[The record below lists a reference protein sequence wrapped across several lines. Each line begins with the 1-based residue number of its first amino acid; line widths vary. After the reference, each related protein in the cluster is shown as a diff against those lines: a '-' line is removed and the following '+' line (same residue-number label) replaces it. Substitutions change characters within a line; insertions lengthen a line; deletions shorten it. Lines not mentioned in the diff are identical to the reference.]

1 MTAFIGKPELPADIA
16 AALKEA
22 VRTVPSPAG
31 LELADDPQA
40 AWRAQEEL
48 HETAAG
54 LLALAINNAVAARD
68 AEIARLRTELDGLRI
83 ALASAT
89 ADATR
94 LQGRADRLL
103 QGLDAKHQALDA
115 LRTENEALA
124 VDCKRH
130 LRDFK
135 RERAYAVELQHRMQR
150 AASLYTECELAL
162 REAQPDDPN
171 LSLPHF
177 IDACRWAAATVKRAA
192 ADVVGAEARGR
203 AAGRAEALE
212 RARHLSIGEGV
223 RDATPIEQ
231 ALQLYREETMEW
243 ESCDHPSGAA
253 NDAERR
259 QLDAYLALFA
269 AIDDDKQQAV
279 TAAEQRGRE
288 AGRAEVLPALT
299 AERDAAVD
307 ALSVAIRER
316 DAAVEA
322 LATAPELEVALED
335 GGDTHYE
342 AGFIDAGGEP
352 TGHARDREAADTT
365 LRAAIAKHTNSAVER
380 ARAQMA
386 REECVACSGQPESC
400 NAASCITGA
409 VLAGASPEQLHAIAT
424 APRREP
430 PAVAILAELA
440 GKPSP

>member
-1 MTAFIGKPELPADIA
+1 MVASAAVGEDAIAAAGQALVDAWDRAQNGPPHRFAVYTDPEGEPDIA
-16 AALKEA
+16 AGWMAM
-22 VRTVPSPAG
+22 
-31 LELADDPQA
+31 
-40 AWRAQEEL
+40 
-48 HETAAG
+48 
-54 LLALAINNAVAARD
+54 ARY
-68 AEIARLRTELDGLRI
+68 
-83 ALASAT
+83 S
-89 ADATR
+89 
-94 LQGRADRLL
+94 
-103 QGLDAKHQALDA
+103 
-115 LRTENEALA
+115 
-124 VDCKRH
+124 
-130 LRDFK
+130 
-135 RERAYAVELQHRMQR
+135 
-150 AASLYTECELAL
+150 
-162 REAQPDDPN
+162 
-171 LSLPHF
+171 
-177 IDACRWAAATVKRAA
+177 
-192 ADVVGAEARGR
+192 AEAI
-203 AAGRAEALE
+203 A
-212 RARHLSIGEGV
+212 
-223 RDATPIEQ
+223 
-231 ALQLYREETMEW
+231 
-243 ESCDHPSGAA
+243 
-253 NDAERR
+253 
-259 QLDAYLALFA
+259 
-269 AIDDDKQQAV
+269 
-279 TAAEQRGRE
+279 AAEQRGRE